1 MRKLFFILF
10 GAVLLFSCKSGQNYQ
25 GVEVEIP
32 EEYRGSDVSAQE
44 VKLVN
49 VDTLKVDSLVNISWM
64 NIFED
69 PVLDTL
75 VQRAL
80 DYNQDLMI
88 AAENIQQAQSA
99 LVIQRSQMLPNIG
112 YSAGA
117 QRGNFVNGNPG
128 SGGNT
133 TNLFTGFG
141 SVNWEIDFWG
151 KFRRL
156 NEAAKANIIAS
167 EEGFRAAKLS
177 LISTVATSYF
187 QLLEYKMRLEISQET
202 LVLRDSMVQII
213 EERFDK
219 GIIAEIDLNQAQ
231 IQLAIAAGSIP
242 IWERLITQTE
252 NQLSV
257 LVGELPQSIQVGTA
271 LQEQSID
278 IEIPE
283 GLPSQLLARRPDIL
297 FAEQDLIA
305 SNALVGAAKA
315 NRLPNISLT
324 GLLGVAGTQFNN
336 LGAGGA
342 AWNLG
347 GSILGPIFNWG
358 ALQRQVD
365 IEESRTR
372 QAVLNYERTVL
383 DAFREV
389 ENLLVN
395 IQSLQTEMIAREA
408 HVKAA
413 TRAQFLSQER
423 YNQGVTSYLEFLES
437 QRQAFD
443 SQLNLA
449 GTKQEL
455 LSSYAQL
462 YKALGGGW

>member
-1 MRKLFFILF
+1 MRKLFFIIF
-10 GAVLLFSCKSGQNYQ
+10 GAVVLFSCKSGQNYQ
-25 GVEVEIP
+25 GVEVEIADQ
-32 EEYRGSDVSAQE
+32 YRFTDSTYQQE
-44 VKLVN
+44 FEIVN
-49 VDTLKVDSLVNISWM
+49 VDTLKVDSLVNIRWVE
-64 NIFED
+64 IFND

-75 VQRAL
+75 VQKAI
-80 DYNQDLMI
+80 DNNQDLMI
-88 AAENIQQAQSA
+88 AAEIIQQAQSA

-117 QRGNFVNGNPG
+117 ERGNFILGNA
-128 SGGNT
+128 GNT

-141 SVNWEIDFWG
+141 AVNWELDFWG
-151 KFRRL
+151 KYRRL
-156 NEAAKANIIAS
+156 NEAARANIIAS
-167 EEGFRAAKLS
+167 EEGFRATKLS
-177 LISTVATSYF
+177 LVSTVASSYF
-187 QLLEYKMRLEISQET
+187 QLLEYRLRLEISRET
-202 LVLRDSMVQII
+202 LALRDSMERII
-213 EERFDK
+213 EERFKK

-231 IQLAIAAGSIP
+231 IQSAIAAGSIP
-242 IWERLITQTE
+242 VWERLISQTE
-252 NQLSV
+252 HLLSV
-257 LVGELPQSIQVGTA
+257 LVGELPREIEIGTELIDQSIA
-271 LQEQSID
+271 

-315 NRLPNISLT
+315 NRLPNVSLT
-324 GLLGVAGTQFNN
+324 GLLGVAGTQFSS

-342 AWNLG
+342 TWNLG
-347 GSILGPIFNWG
+347 GSILGPLFNWG

-413 TRAQFLSQER
+413 VRAQFLSEER
-423 YNQGVTSYLEFLES
+423 YNQGVTSYLEYLES

-443 SQLNLA
+443 SKLNLA
-449 GTKQEL
+449 GTKQQL
-455 LSSYAQL
+455 LSSYAEL

>member
-1 MRKLFFILF
+1 MRKL
-10 GAVLLFSCKSGQNYQ
+10 LLISLGLLSLWSCKSGQNYQ
-25 GVEVEIP
+25 GAEVTIP
-32 EEYRGSDVSAQE
+32 DQYRFSDTTYQQQFAM
-44 VKLVN
+44 VN
-49 VDTLKVDSLVNISWM
+49 VDTLKVDSLVNIEWFD
-64 NIFED
+64 IFKD
-69 PVLDTL
+69 PVLDVL
-75 VQRAL
+75 IQKAL
-80 DYNQDLMI
+80 ENNQDLAI

-99 LVIQRSQMLPNIG
+99 LVIQRSQMLPTIG

-117 QRGNFVNGNPG
+117 SRGNYAGLVLP
-128 SGGNT
+128 NT
-133 TNLFTGFG
+133 QNVFTGFG

-151 KFRRL
+151 KYRRL
-156 NEAAKANIIAS
+156 NEAAKANILAS
-167 EEGFRAAKLS
+167 EQGFRATQLS
-177 LISTVATSYF
+177 LMSTVAASYF
-187 QLLEYKMRLEISQET
+187 QLLEYKLRLEISNHT
-202 LVLRDSMVQII
+202 LALRDSMETII
-213 EERFDK
+213 EERFAK

-231 IQLAIAAGSIP
+231 IQSAIAAGSIP
-242 IWERLITQTE
+242 IWERLIAQTE
-252 NQLSV
+252 NQISV
-257 LVGELPQSIQVGTA
+257 LVGELPQEIELGTA
-271 LQEQSID
+271 LIDQSLD
-278 IEIPE
+278 ITIPE
-283 GLPSQLLARRPDIL
+283 GLPSQLLARRPDVL

-305 SNALVGAAKA
+305 SNALIGAAKA

-324 GLLGVAGTQFNN
+324 GLLGAAGSE
-336 LGAGGA
+336 LSSMGS

-383 DAFREV
+383 EAFREV
-389 ENLLVN
+389 ENTLVN
-395 IQSLQTEMIAREA
+395 ISSLKKELIAREA

-413 TRAQFLSQER
+413 LRAMFLSQER
-423 YNQGVTSYLEFLES
+423 YNQGVTSYLEYLES

-443 SQLNLA
+443 SQLNFA

>member
-1 MRKLFFILF
+1 MRKLGLLIF
-10 GAVLLFSCKSGQNYQ
+10 AVLALYSCKSGQNYQ
-25 GVEVEIP
+25 GVEIEIP
-32 EEYRGSDVSAQE
+32 DQYRFTDSSYAQ
-44 VKLVN
+44 VIDTVR
-49 VDTLKVDSLVNISWM
+49 VDTLKVDSLVNINWFE
-64 NIFED
+64 IFQD

-75 VQRAL
+75 IVKAL
-80 DYNQDLMI
+80 ENNQDLMI

-117 QRGNFVNGNPG
+117 QRGNTLAQNF
-128 SGGNT
+128 GNT

-156 NEAAKANIIAS
+156 NEAAQANILAS
-167 EEGFRAAKLS
+167 EEGYRSTKLS
-177 LISTVATSYF
+177 LMSTVASSYF
-187 QLLEYKMRLEISQET
+187 QLLEYKLRLQISQET
-202 LVLRDSMVQII
+202 YALRDSMESII

-231 IQLAIAAGSIP
+231 IQTAIAQGSVP
-242 IWERLITQTE
+242 VWERLISQTE
-252 NQLSV
+252 HLLSV
-257 LVGELPQSIQVGTA
+257 LVGELPQSIATGTS
-271 LQEQSID
+271 LVDQPID
-278 IEIPE
+278 LSIPE

-315 NRLPNISLT
+315 NRLPNVSLT
-324 GLLGVAGTQFNN
+324 GLLGVAGTQFSS
-336 LGAGGA
+336 LGSAGA

-347 GSILGPIFNWG
+347 GSLVGPLFNWG

-372 QAVLNYERTVL
+372 QAVLNYEATVL
-383 DAFREV
+383 NAFREV
-389 ENLLVN
+389 EDLLVN
-395 IQSLQTEMIAREA
+395 IQSLQAEMIAREA
-408 HVKAA
+408 HVRAA
-413 TRAQFLSQER
+413 VRAQFLSQER
-423 YNQGVTSYLEFLES
+423 YNQGVTSYLEYLES
-437 QRQAFD
+437 QKQAFD

-449 GTKQEL
+449 GTKSEL
-455 LSSYAQL
+455 LSSYARL
-462 YKALGGGW
+462 YAALGGGW

>member
-1 MRKLFFILF
+1 MRRLLFILI
-10 GAVLLFSCKSGQNYQ
+10 GAIAIYSCKSGKNYQ
-25 GVEVEIP
+25 GIEVEIP
-32 EEYRGSDVSAQE
+32 DQYRFTDSSYLQVIDTVRI
-44 VKLVN
+44 
-49 VDTLKVDSLVNISWM
+49 DTLVVDSAININWFD
-64 NIFED
+64 IYED

-75 VQRAL
+75 IQRAL
-80 DYNQDLMI
+80 DNNLDLQI
-88 AAENIQQAQSA
+88 AAENIQQAQSS
-99 LVIQRSQMLPNIG
+99 LVIQRAQMWPSIG
-112 YSAGA
+112 INAGA
-117 QRGNFVNGNPG
+117 QRGNFIQGNI
-128 SGGNT
+128 GNT
-133 TNLFTGFG
+133 TNIFTGFG
-141 SVNWEIDFWG
+141 TVNWEIDFWG

-156 NEAAKANIIAS
+156 NEAAKANILATEQGYRS
-167 EEGFRAAKLS
+167 TKLS
-177 LISTVATSYF
+177 LVSTVATSYF
-187 QLLEYKMRLEISQET
+187 QLLEYKMRLEISKET
-202 LVLRDSMVQII
+202 YALRDSMEGII

-231 IQLAIAAGSIP
+231 IQKAIAQGSVP
-242 IWERLITQTE
+242 VWERLISQTE
-252 NQLSV
+252 HLLSV
-257 LVGELPQSIQVGTA
+257 LVGELPQAIETGTP
-271 LQEQSID
+271 LREQPLDLS
-278 IEIPE
+278 IPE

-324 GLLGVAGTQFNN
+324 GLLGVAGTQFSN

-347 GSILGPIFNWG
+347 GSLVGPLFNWG

-372 QAVLNYERTVL
+372 QAVLNYEATVL

-395 IQSLQTEMIAREA
+395 IESLRTEMIAREA

-413 TRAQFLSQER
+413 VRAQFLSQER
-423 YNQGVTSYLEFLES
+423 YNQGVTSYLEYLES
-437 QRQAFD
+437 QQQAFD

-449 GTKQEL
+449 GTKSEL

-462 YKALGGGW
+462 YAALGGGW

>member
-1 MRKLFFILF
+1 MRKL
-10 GAVLLFSCKSGQNYQ
+10 LLISLGLLSLWSCKSGQNYQ
-25 GVEVEIP
+25 GAEVTIP
-32 EEYRGSDVSAQE
+32 DQYRFSDTTYQQQFAM
-44 VKLVN
+44 VN
-49 VDTLKVDSLVNISWM
+49 VDTLKVDSLVNIEWFD
-64 NIFED
+64 IFKD
-69 PVLDTL
+69 PVLDVL
-75 VQRAL
+75 IQKAL
-80 DYNQDLMI
+80 ENNQDLAI

-99 LVIQRSQMLPNIG
+99 LVIQRSQMLPTIG

-117 QRGNFVNGNPG
+117 SRGNYAGLVLP
-128 SGGNT
+128 NT
-133 TNLFTGFG
+133 QNVFTGFG

-151 KFRRL
+151 KYRRL
-156 NEAAKANIIAS
+156 NEAAKANILAS
-167 EEGFRAAKLS
+167 EQGFRATQLS
-177 LISTVATSYF
+177 LMSTVAASYF
-187 QLLEYKMRLEISQET
+187 QLLEYKLRLEISNHT
-202 LVLRDSMVQII
+202 LALRDSMETII
-213 EERFDK
+213 EERFAK

-231 IQLAIAAGSIP
+231 IQSAIAAGSIP
-242 IWERLITQTE
+242 IWERLIAQTE
-252 NQLSV
+252 NQISV
-257 LVGELPQSIQVGTA
+257 LVGELPQEIELGTA
-271 LQEQSID
+271 LIDQSLD
-278 IEIPE
+278 ITIPE
-283 GLPSQLLARRPDIL
+283 GLPSQLLARRPDVL

-305 SNALVGAAKA
+305 SNALIGAANA

-324 GLLGVAGTQFNN
+324 GLLGAAGSE
-336 LGAGGA
+336 LSSMGS

-383 DAFREV
+383 EAFREV
-389 ENLLVN
+389 ENTLVN
-395 IQSLQTEMIAREA
+395 ISSLKKELIAREA

-413 TRAQFLSQER
+413 LRAMFLSQER
-423 YNQGVTSYLEFLES
+423 YNQGVTSYLEYLES

-443 SQLNLA
+443 SQLNFA

>member
-1 MRKLFFILF
+1 MRKLILICL
-10 GAVLLFSCKSGQNYQ
+10 GASFLWSCKSGQNYQ
-25 GVEVEIP
+25 GVEVAIP
-32 EEYRGSDVSAQE
+32 DQYRFSDTAYQQQIAR
-44 VKLVN
+44 VN
-49 VDTLKVDSLVNISWM
+49 VDTLQVDSLANINWFD
-64 NIFED
+64 IFKD

-75 VQRAL
+75 IQRAL
-80 DYNQDLMI
+80 DTNQNLAI
-88 AAENIQQAQSA
+88 AAENIQQTQSA
-99 LVIQRSQMLPNIG
+99 LVIQRSQMLPTVG

-117 QRGNFVNGNPG
+117 SRGNYAGLVLP
-128 SGGNT
+128 T
-133 TNLFTGFG
+133 TQNVFTGFG

-151 KFRRL
+151 KYRRL
-156 NEAAKANIIAS
+156 NEAARATILAS
-167 EEGFRAAKLS
+167 EQGYRATQLS
-177 LISTVATSYF
+177 LMSTVAESYF
-187 QLLEYKMRLEISQET
+187 QLLEYKLRLEISNQT
-202 LVLRDSMVQII
+202 LALRDSMQRII
-213 EERFDK
+213 EERFAK

-231 IQLAIAAGSIP
+231 IQTAIAAGSVP
-242 IWERLITQTE
+242 VWERLIVQTE

-257 LVGELPQSIQVGTA
+257 LVGELPQEIKIGTD
-271 LQEQSID
+271 LID
-278 IEIPE
+278 QPLDLEIPE

-305 SNALVGAAKA
+305 SNALIGAAKA

-324 GLLGVAGTQFNN
+324 GLLGVAGSQFKS
-336 LGAGGA
+336 LGSGGA

-347 GSILGPIFNWG
+347 GSLFGPVFNWG

-383 DAFREV
+383 EAFREV
-389 ENLLVN
+389 ENTLVN
-395 IQSLQTEMIAREA
+395 ITSLRKELIAREA

-413 TRAQFLSQER
+413 LRAMFLSQER
-423 YNQGVTSYLEFLES
+423 YNQGVTSYLEYLES

-443 SQLNLA
+443 AQLNFA

-455 LSSYAQL
+455 LPSYAQL

>member
-1 MRKLFFILF
+1 MRKFVLICL
-10 GAVLLFSCKSGQNYQ
+10 GASFLWSCKSGQNYQ
-25 GVEVEIP
+25 GTEVAIP
-32 EEYRGSDVSAQE
+32 DQYRLGEDLDRQQVQLA
-44 VKLVN
+44 N
-49 VDTLKVDSLVNISWM
+49 VDTLKVDSLM
-64 NIFED
+64 NINWFDVFKD
-69 PVLDTL
+69 PVLNQL
-75 VQRAL
+75 VQQAL
-80 DYNQDLMI
+80 DTNQDLAI

-99 LVIQRSQMLPNIG
+99 LVIQRSQMLPSIG

-117 QRGNFVNGNPG
+117 SRGNF
-128 SGGNT
+128 SGLPLAATQNV
-133 TNLFTGFG
+133 FTGFG

-151 KFRRL
+151 KYRRL
-156 NEAAKANIIAS
+156 NEAARANIIAT
-167 EEGFRAAKLS
+167 EEGYRATKLS
-177 LISTVATSYF
+177 LMSTVATSYF
-187 QLLEYKMRLEISQET
+187 QLLEYKLRLEISNQT
-202 LVLRDSMVQII
+202 LALRDSMQTII
-213 EERFDK
+213 QERFAK

-231 IQLAIAAGSIP
+231 IQTAIAAGSVP
-242 IWERLITQTE
+242 IWERLIVQTE

-257 LVGELPQSIQVGTA
+257 LVGELPQQIPVGVELMDHT
-271 LQEQSID
+271 LD
-278 IEIPE
+278 LEIPV
-283 GLPSQLLARRPDIL
+283 GLPSQLLARRPDVL
-297 FAEQDLIA
+297 LAEQELIA

-315 NRLPNISLT
+315 NRLPNVSLT
-324 GLLGVAGTQFNN
+324 GLLGAAGTE
-336 LGAGGA
+336 LSSMGS

-347 GSILGPIFNWG
+347 GSILGPLFNWG

-389 ENLLVN
+389 ENTLVN
-395 IQSLQTEMIAREA
+395 ISSLRKELIAREA

-413 TRAQFLSQER
+413 LRAMFLSQER
-423 YNQGVTSYLEFLES
+423 YNQGVTSYLEYLES

-443 SQLNLA
+443 SQLNFA

>member
-1 MRKLFFILF
+1 MRKLLLIIV
-10 GAVLLFSCKSGQNYQ
+10 GALVLYSCKSGQNYQ
-25 GVEVEIP
+25 GAEVEIP
-32 EEYRGSDVSAQE
+32 DQYRFTDSSYQQE
-44 VKLVN
+44 FELIN
-49 VDTLKVDSLVNISWM
+49 VDSLAIDSAININWFD
-64 NIFED
+64 IFD
-69 PVLDTL
+69 DSALDTL

-80 DYNQDLMI
+80 DNNQDLKI
-88 AAENIQQAQSA
+88 AAENIQQAQST

-117 QRGNFVNGNPG
+117 ERGNFIAGNL
-128 SGGNT
+128 GNT
-133 TNLFTGFG
+133 TSLFTGFG
-141 SVNWEIDFWG
+141 AVNWEIDFWG
-151 KFRRL
+151 KYRRL
-156 NEAAKANIIAS
+156 NEAARANIIAS
-167 EEGFRAAKLS
+167 EEGYRATKLS

-187 QLLEYKMRLEISQET
+187 QLLEYQMRLNISEET
-202 LVLRDSMVQII
+202 LVLRDSMEQII
-213 EERFDK
+213 QERFNK

-231 IQLAIAAGSIP
+231 IQRAIAAGSIP
-242 IWERLITQTE
+242 VWERLISQTE
-252 NQLSV
+252 HQLSV
-257 LVGELPQSIQVGTA
+257 LVGELPQQIEVGTD
-271 LQEQSID
+271 LIDQSMD
-278 IEIPE
+278 LTIPE

-305 SNALVGAAKA
+305 SNAIIGAAKA

-324 GLLGVAGTQFNN
+324 GLLGVAGTELSS
-336 LGAGGA
+336 LGSGGA
-342 AWNLG
+342 VWNLG
-347 GSILGPIFNWG
+347 GSLVGPLFNWG

-383 DAFREV
+383 EAFREV

-395 IQSLQTEMIAREA
+395 IQSLRTEMIAREA

-413 TRAQFLSQER
+413 VRAQFLSQER
-423 YNQGVTSYLEFLES
+423 YNQGVTSYLEYLES
-437 QRQAFD
+437 QQQAFD

>member
-1 MRKLFFILF
+1 MRKLSLIIF
-10 GAVLLFSCKSGQNYQ
+10 GLLALYSCKSGQNYQ
-25 GVEVEIP
+25 GAEVEIP
-32 EEYRGSDVSAQE
+32 DQYRFTDSTSQQE
-44 VKLVN
+44 IALVN
-49 VDTLKVDSLVNISWM
+49 VDTLKVDSLVNINWFE
-64 NIFED
+64 IFED
-69 PVLDTL
+69 PVLDSL
-75 VQRAL
+75 IVRAL
-80 DYNQDLMI
+80 DNNQDLMI

-117 QRGNFVNGNPG
+117 QRGNFIQGNI
-128 SGGNT
+128 GNT
-133 TNLFTGFG
+133 TSIFTGFG
-141 SVNWEIDFWG
+141 AVNWEIDFWG

-156 NEAAKANIIAS
+156 NEAAQANIIAS
-167 EEGFRAAKLS
+167 EEGYRATKLS
-177 LISTVATSYF
+177 LMSTVATSYF
-187 QLLEYKMRLEISQET
+187 QLIEYRMRLEISKET
-202 LVLRDSMVQII
+202 FALRDSMESII
-213 EERFDK
+213 EERFRK

-231 IQLAIAAGSIP
+231 IQKAIAQGSVP
-242 IWERLITQTE
+242 VWERLISQTE
-252 NQLSV
+252 HLLSV
-257 LVGELPQSIQVGTA
+257 LVGELPQEIETGTP
-271 LQEQSID
+271 LVNQRID
-278 IEIPE
+278 LNVPE
-283 GLPSQLLARRPDIL
+283 GLPSQLLARRPDVL

-324 GLLGVAGTQFNN
+324 GLLGVAGTDLGN

-347 GSILGPIFNWG
+347 GSLMGPLFNWG

-395 IQSLQTEMIAREA
+395 IESLQTEMIAREA

-413 TRAQFLSQER
+413 VRAQFLSQER
-423 YNQGVTSYLEFLES
+423 YNQGVTSYLEYLES
-437 QRQAFD
+437 QQQAFD

-449 GTKQEL
+449 GTKQQL

-462 YKALGGGW
+462 YAALGGGW

>member
-1 MRKLFFILF
+1 MRKLLLISL
-10 GAVLLFSCKSGQNYQ
+10 GLLFLWSCKSGQNYR
-25 GVEVEIP
+25 GAEVTIP
-32 EEYRGSDVSAQE
+32 DQYRFTDTTYQQQFA
-44 VKLVN
+44 LVN
-49 VDTLKVDSLVNISWM
+49 VDTLKVDSLVNIEWFD
-64 NIFED
+64 IFSD

-75 VQRAL
+75 IQRAL
-80 DYNQDLMI
+80 ENNQDLAI

-99 LVIQRSQMLPNIG
+99 LVIQRSQMLPSVG

-117 QRGNFVNGNPG
+117 SRGNYAGLVLP
-128 SGGNT
+128 T
-133 TNLFTGFG
+133 TQNVFTGLG
-141 SVNWEIDFWG
+141 TVNWEIDFWG
-151 KFRRL
+151 KYRRL
-156 NEAAKANIIAS
+156 NEAARAAILAS
-167 EEGFRAAKLS
+167 EQGYRATQLS
-177 LISTVATSYF
+177 LMSTVASSYF
-187 QLLEYKMRLEISQET
+187 QLLEYQLRLEISNQT
-202 LVLRDSMVQII
+202 LALRDSMQKII
-213 EERFDK
+213 EERFAK

-231 IQLAIAAGSIP
+231 IQSAIAAGSIP
-242 IWERLITQTE
+242 IWERLIFQTE

-257 LVGELPQSIQVGTA
+257 LIGELPQEINMGSD
-271 LQEQSID
+271 LLDQSLD
-278 IEIPE
+278 LEIPE

-305 SNALVGAAKA
+305 SNALIGAAKA

-324 GLLGVAGTQFNN
+324 GLLGVAGGELSS
-336 LGAGGA
+336 LGSGGA

-383 DAFREV
+383 EAFREV
-389 ENLLVN
+389 ENTLVN
-395 IQSLQTEMIAREA
+395 ITSLRKELIAREA

-413 TRAQFLSQER
+413 LRAMFLSQER
-423 YNQGVTSYLEFLES
+423 YNQGVTSYLEYLES

-443 SQLNLA
+443 SQLNFA

>member
-1 MRKLFFILF
+1 MRKLGLLIFAIAAFI
-10 GAVLLFSCKSGQNYQ
+10 SCKSGQNYQ
-25 GVEVEIP
+25 GVEIEIP
-32 EEYRGSDVSAQE
+32 DQYRFTDSSYAQ
-44 VKLVN
+44 VIDTVR
-49 VDTLKVDSLVNISWM
+49 VDTLQVDSLVNINWFD
-64 NIFED
+64 IFED
-69 PVLDTL
+69 PVLDSL
-75 VQRAL
+75 IVRAL
-80 DYNQDLMI
+80 DNNQDLMI

-117 QRGNFVNGNPG
+117 QRGNFIQGNI
-128 SGGNT
+128 GNT
-133 TNLFTGFG
+133 TNIFTGFG

-151 KFRRL
+151 KYRRL
-156 NEAAKANIIAS
+156 NEAARANIIAS
-167 EEGFRAAKLS
+167 EEGYRATKLS
-177 LISTVATSYF
+177 LMSTVATSYF
-187 QLLEYKMRLEISQET
+187 QLLEYKMRLGISKET
-202 LVLRDSMVQII
+202 FALRDSMESII
-213 EERFDK
+213 EERFAK

-231 IQLAIAAGSIP
+231 IQKAIAQGSVP
-242 IWERLITQTE
+242 VWERLISQTE
-252 NQLSV
+252 HLISV
-257 LVGELPQSIQVGTA
+257 LVGELPQEIETGIPMVS
-271 LQEQSID
+271 QSID
-278 IEIPE
+278 LNVPE

-324 GLLGVAGTQFNN
+324 GLLGVAGTDLGN

-347 GSILGPIFNWG
+347 GSLVGPLFNWG

-383 DAFREV
+383 EAFREV

-395 IQSLQTEMIAREA
+395 IESLQTEMIAREA

-413 TRAQFLSQER
+413 VRAQFLSQER
-423 YNQGVTSYLEFLES
+423 YNQGVTSYLEYLES
-437 QRQAFD
+437 QQQAFD

-449 GTKQEL
+449 GTKAEL
-455 LSSYAQL
+455 LRSYAQL

>member
-1 MRKLFFILF
+1 MRKL
-10 GAVLLFSCKSGQNYQ
+10 LLISLGLLSLWSCKSGQNYQ
-25 GVEVEIP
+25 GAEVTIP
-32 EEYRGSDVSAQE
+32 DQYRFSDTTYQQQFAM
-44 VKLVN
+44 VN
-49 VDTLKVDSLVNISWM
+49 VDTLKVDSLVNIEWF
-64 NIFED
+64 NIFRD
-69 PVLDTL
+69 P
-75 VQRAL
+75 AL
-80 DYNQDLMI
+80 EALIQKALENNQDLAI

-99 LVIQRSQMLPNIG
+99 LVIQRSQMLPSIG

-117 QRGNFVNGNPG
+117 SRGNYAGLVLP
-128 SGGNT
+128 NT
-133 TNLFTGFG
+133 QNVFTGFG

-151 KFRRL
+151 KYRRL
-156 NEAAKANIIAS
+156 NEAAKANILAS
-167 EEGFRAAKLS
+167 EQGFRATQLS
-177 LISTVATSYF
+177 LMSTVAASFF
-187 QLLEYKMRLEISQET
+187 QLLEYKLRLEISNQT
-202 LVLRDSMVQII
+202 LALRDSMETII
-213 EERFDK
+213 EERFAK

-231 IQLAIAAGSIP
+231 IQSAIAAGSIP
-242 IWERLITQTE
+242 IWERLIAQTE
-252 NQLSV
+252 NQISV
-257 LVGELPQSIQVGTA
+257 LVGELPQEIELGTA
-271 LQEQSID
+271 LIDQSLD
-278 IEIPE
+278 ITIPE
-283 GLPSQLLARRPDIL
+283 GLPSQLLARRPDLL
-297 FAEQDLIA
+297 FAEQELIA

-324 GLLGVAGTQFNN
+324 GLLGAAGSE
-336 LGAGGA
+336 LSSMGS

-383 DAFREV
+383 EAFREV
-389 ENLLVN
+389 ENTLVN
-395 IQSLQTEMIAREA
+395 ITSLKKELIAREA

-413 TRAQFLSQER
+413 LRAMFLSQER
-423 YNQGVTSYLEFLES
+423 YNQGVTSYLEYLES

-443 SQLNLA
+443 SQLNFA